1 MPNWFLGMARF
12 LRIVLLSAAPSVLF
26 AQSVGVSTE
35 WDVRKMLD
43 ALTNQTQHL
52 KSVLSK
58 VNTADMTANGA
69 PQTYMTQWN
78 TAQTELRYVLNSID
92 ALSKQP
98 ERLSLALDAY
108 FRMEAMESTVGS
120 AIEGLRKYE
129 NPSLAD
135 FLRSVADENST
146 NRDHLRQ
153 YIQDLAVEKEQEFQV
168 ADKEAQRCRGMIARE
183 PNSSTRGKGK

>member
-1 MPNWFLGMARF
+1 
-12 LRIVLLSAAPSVLF
+12 
-26 AQSVGVSTE
+26 
-35 WDVRKMLD
+35 
-43 ALTNQTQHL
+43 
-52 KSVLSK
+52 
-58 VNTADMTANGA
+58 
-69 PQTYMTQWN
+69 MTQWN

-120 AIEGLRKYE
+120 AIEGIRKYE

-183 PNSSTRGKGK
+183 PSSSTRGKGK